1 MCRRCH
7 LDKLGFACPMLD
19 EEYSLCFRCK
29 EVRMIV
35 ICKCKR
41 EGFIRRILLRF
52 L

>member
-7 LDKLGFACPMLD
+7 VDYYGYACKSYE
-19 EEYSLCFRCK
+19 EEYDLCTKCK